1 MLLMVEKDIRG
12 DICHAIH
19 QYAKANKKYMIH
31 YDKNKESS
39 YLKYWDV
46 SNLYVWVMSQKS
58 TVNEFE
64 WIEDTSLFNK
74 DFIKNYNQVD
84 IQYPE
89 KLHEQHNELSFLQ
102 EKMKI

>member
-1 MLLMVEKDIRG
+1 
-12 DICHAIH
+12 
-19 QYAKANKKYMIH
+19 
-31 YDKNKESS
+31 
-39 YLKYWDV
+39 
-46 SNLYVWVMSQKS
+46 MSQKS
-58 TVNEFE
+58 PVNEFE
-64 WIEDTSLFNK
+64 WIEDTSHFNK